1 MSACLRITRRLLAV
15 CVVPLLIALGLTVAP
30 AEAASVKKATNVA
43 VKQIGD
49 PYKYGAAGPDAFDCS
64 GLTYFSFR
72 KAGFKK
78 IPRTS
83 SAQAGFTK
91 GIKKKKMRRGD
102 LMFFTGSSGVY
113 HVAIFLK
120 WEDGKALMLH
130 SPRSG
135 ETVKRAYAW
144 TDSWYGGTLR

>member
-1 MSACLRITRRLLAV
+1 MPAYLRVTRRLLAATV
-15 CVVPLLIALGLTVAP
+15 LPLVVALGLTVAP

-43 VKQIGD
+43 IKQIGD
-49 PYKYGAAGPDAFDCS
+49 PYSYGAAGPDAFDCS

-72 KAGFKK
+72 KAGFGK

-91 GIKKKKMRRGD
+91 RIKKKKMRRGD

-120 WEDGKALMLH
+120 RKDGKVLMLH

-135 ETVKRAYAW
+135 ENVKRAYAW